1 MEPLGLSNALYGIQQ
16 HLGAHASE
24 RNAQSSPEPI
34 VVPEDRVSISAAAKA
49 QSQLT
54 AEGGET
60 PIAPEEG
67 ETPVSPQDVYSP
79 AHAGAADVD
88 EESLTTAEQ
97 RLVEELRAR
106 DREVR
111 AHERAHLAAAGGF
124 AQGGPSYTYQVGP
137 DGRRYAVGGE
147 VPIDISE
154 VPGNPRATIQK
165 AMTIRRAALAP
176 AQPSGAD
183 RAVAARATHM
193 VLEAQQDVLR
203 ESQEGRAQDTSEV
216 HHTHAPG
223 TTCAACRAQQ
233 SDTLTALAPEETG
246 QVADGSDASF
256 ATPSVVRAPLTLTTA
271 LQRYQSTPDTLLFL
285 ATA

>member
-1 MEPLGLSNALYGIQQ
+1 MIFGMEPLSLSNALYGIQQ
-16 HLGAHASE
+16 HLDVHASE
-24 RNAQSSPEPI
+24 RSAQSSPGP
-34 VVPEDRVSISAAAKA
+34 VAAPEDRVSISAAARA
-49 QSQLT
+49 QSQIT
-54 AEGGET
+54 AEEGKT
-60 PIAPEEG
+60 PISPQEG
-67 ETPVSPQDVYSP
+67 GTSVSPQDASNP
-79 AHAGAADVD
+79 AHEGTTDVG

-111 AHERAHLAAAGGF
+111 AHERTHLAAAGGF

-154 VPGNPRATIQK
+154 VPGNPRATMQK

-183 RAVAARATHM
+183 RAVAARATQM
-193 VLEAQQDVLR
+193 VLKAQQEVLR
-203 ESQEGRAQDTSEV
+203 EAQDGRAQDAS
-216 HHTHAPG
+216 
-223 TTCAACRAQQ
+223 
-233 SDTLTALAPEETG
+233 SDTATALAPAAAV
-246 QVADGSDASF
+246 QVADGSEASP
-256 ATPSVVRAPLTLTTA
+256 ATPSVVRAPLTLATA
-271 LQRYQSTPDTLLFL
+271 VQRYQPASDTSLLL